1 SGRIPPPCRSV
12 AAPGGSKRSASAP
25 TSTSWVDNASHYRKR
40 SRRRPLPAL
49 PGARAHPLVA
59 RWSRLARVNPWLC
72 CQRLRPAAAHTKWLA
87 FMAAVE
93 GASVCRLSAM
103 PASGRGLDPR
113 ALGHGPRPQHPLHH
127 VRPAALGLPVLL
139 RPPNARH
146 AKHRRLSAERGA
158 LHARLRAVTGVWPLT
173 HELLRA
179 VPRRVLERLSPEGGR
194 DDAGRLSAPA

>member
-1 SGRIPPPCRSV
+1 ALAGSPTPVIIER
-12 AAPGGSKRSASAP
+12 APADGCCLRC
-25 TSTSWVDNASHYRKR
+25 
-40 SRRRPLPAL
+40 
-49 PGARAHPLVA
+49 
-59 RWSRLARVNPWLC
+59 LARGPTPS
-72 CQRLRPAAAHTKWLA
+72 LRAGRGSPGSTRGFAASDRGGRQHTPKWLA

-103 PASGRGLDPR
+103 PASGRGLDPG
-113 ALGHGPRPQHPLHH
+113 ALGHGHGPQHSLHH

-173 HELLRA
+173 HELLHRTPPA
-179 VPRRVLERLSPEGGR
+179 VPPRL
-194 DDAGRLSAPA
+194 